1 MNKAEN
7 SNMVQPES
15 AVTNVS
21 FLNEHPAVGDSREE
35 LLLGLQQGQKII
47 NPKYFYDHHGSQLF
61 DQITRLPEYYPTRTE
76 IEILTR
82 YRKEISSACEMGC
95 LFIEPGS
102 GNCEKARL
110 LLNDLRPSAYVPV
123 DISADFLLQAA
134 TQLGSEYPWL
144 NVRAVC
150 ADFNHSWSFLDDLPE
165 GKRVVFY
172 PGSTIG
178 NLEPKSA
185 VDFLKRVRSVL
196 GNNGGALMGVD
207 LHKSSERLNAAYND
221 AAGVTAQFNLNV
233 LGRVNELLDAEFD
246 PAAFRHHAFYDSQKQ
261 RIEMHLISEFAQ
273 TVPCNGTP
281 IDFAKGES
289 IHTENSYKYTLE
301 GFAELAGRAGLSVEK
316 SWLDDEQ
323 LFSVHYLKIRESTA
337 ATD

>member
-1 MNKAEN
+1 MNEAEN
-7 SNMVQPES
+7 SNLAQPES

-21 FLNEHPAVGDSREE
+21 FLDEHPAVGDSREE

-47 NPKYFYDHHGSQLF
+47 NPKYFYDHRGSELF

-82 YRKEISSACEMGC
+82 YRKEISAACETGC

-110 LLNDLRPSAYVPV
+110 LLDDLRPSAYVPV

-144 NVRAVC
+144 SVRAVC
-150 ADFNHSWSFLDDLPE
+150 ADFNYSWSFLDDLPE

-178 NLEPKSA
+178 NLEPKAA
-185 VDFLKRVRSVL
+185 VAFLKRVRSVL

-261 RIEMHLISEFAQ
+261 RIEMHLISECAQ

-281 IDFAKGES
+281 IDFAQGES

-301 GFAELAGRAGLSVEK
+301 GFAELADSAGLSVEQ